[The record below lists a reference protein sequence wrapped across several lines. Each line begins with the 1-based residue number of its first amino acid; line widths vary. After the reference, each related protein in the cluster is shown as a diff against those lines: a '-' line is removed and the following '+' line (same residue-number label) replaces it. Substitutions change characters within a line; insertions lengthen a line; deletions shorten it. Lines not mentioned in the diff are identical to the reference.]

1 MKKLVPY
8 CIASGVNLV
17 LAIALSLLFNFSLSN
32 TWQGLVAVLLIF
44 GPLCILGWKQANEH
58 KGKYPFISA
67 LGKWCL
73 ILFTCGYLL
82 VVLLYLARVI

>member
-1 MKKLVPY
+1 MKKFVPY

-32 TWQGLVAVLLIF
+32 TWQGLVSVLLVF
-44 GPLCILGWKQANEH
+44 GPFWIYGWKQADEH
-58 KGKYPFISA
+58 KDKYPFFSA

-73 ILFTCGYLL
+73 ILFACGYLL